1 MKNENPGDKITNF
14 VALRPKVYSF
24 ETESGANTNKVK
36 GCSSKGLSF
45 ARYRHVLDSNS
56 STFQTRCQIQSRHMS
71 MSTVEATKME
81 LTPFDDKRYILKD
94 KVTTLP
100 YGHFSLDLD

>member
-1 MKNENPGDKITNF
+1 
-14 VALRPKVYSF
+14 
-24 ETESGANTNKVK
+24 
-36 GCSSKGLSF
+36 
-45 ARYRHVLDSNS
+45 
-56 STFQTRCQIQSRHMS
+56 MS
-71 MSTVEATKME
+71 MSTVEATKIE